1 MAEKK
6 LWKPIYFLNF
16 AMIFLPSHLALFIFP
31 ASPTDQWEIID
42 GTTMFIIASSFNVSV
57 QKGSLQF
64 NNSVWVIQSLHT
76 TPQGITRLFHRFI
89 LGSRFYPIAF
99 YIWVGSGRFDGG
111 VKIIFKSI

>member
-1 MAEKK
+1 
-6 LWKPIYFLNF
+6 
-16 AMIFLPSHLALFIFP
+16 LALFIFP

-99 YIWVGSGRFDGG
+99 YIWVGLGRFDGG

>member
-1 MAEKK
+1 
-6 LWKPIYFLNF
+6 
-16 AMIFLPSHLALFIFP
+16 
-31 ASPTDQWEIID
+31 
-42 GTTMFIIASSFNVSV
+42 MFIIASSFNVSV

-99 YIWVGSGRFDGG
+99 YIWVGLGRFDGG